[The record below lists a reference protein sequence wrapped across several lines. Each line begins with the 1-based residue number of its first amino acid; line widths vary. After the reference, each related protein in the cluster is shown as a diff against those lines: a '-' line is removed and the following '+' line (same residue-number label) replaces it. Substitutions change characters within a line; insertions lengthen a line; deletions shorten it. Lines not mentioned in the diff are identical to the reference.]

1 MYALPGYSDL
11 PRVAGL
17 PSSWGLWGDIG
28 TDRLGCLNM
37 LTPERVVEAAAL
49 VTKGAVFSLNWSMGL
64 PDPPLFNRDR
74 YAHEVTGDQR
84 SIGHDDLL
92 DRWNT
97 QSSSQWDGF
106 RHIRNP
112 AAQVDA
118 PGTGHYGGVPD
129 GEHGIHH
136 WARRGIVG
144 RAVVCDIGR
153 HRESQQRPLCH
164 DAPDVIE
171 PDEIPECL
179 AAQGTTLREGDVLLM
194 RTGWT
199 RWYEDQP
206 PAVREALAR
215 PGGLE
220 APGLAPGEATAEM
233 LWDLHV
239 AAIGTDTPAV
249 EVWPPGSPLP
259 SDEVAAIRAD
269 PERVH
274 EVFVHT
280 LLLPM
285 LGIPLGELWDLDAL
299 AADCAGDGRYECLFV
314 SAPLNLPA
322 GVASPPNALAV
333 K

>member
-1 MYALPGYSDL
+1 
-11 PRVAGL
+11 
-17 PSSWGLWGDIG
+17 
-28 TDRLGCLNM
+28 
-37 LTPERVVEAAAL
+37 
-49 VTKGAVFSLNWSMGL
+49 MGL

-74 YAHEVTGDQR
+74 YAHEVTGDER
-84 SIGHDDLL
+84 SLGRDDVL

-112 AAQVDA
+112 AAQADA

-129 GEHGIHH
+129 GDHGMHH
-136 WARRGIVG
+136 WAGRGIVG

-153 HRESQQRPLCH
+153 YRASQGRDLRY

-171 PDEIPECL
+171 PDEIPQCL
-179 AAQGTTLREGDVLLM
+179 AAQGTASRDGDVLLM

-199 RWYEDQP
+199 AWYERQP
-206 PAVREALAR
+206 AEVREALAR
-215 PGGLE
+215 PGGLA
-220 APGLAPGEATAEM
+220 APGLAPGERTAEM
-233 LWDLHV
+233 LWNLHL
-239 AAIGTDTPAV
+239 AALGTDTPAV

-259 SDEVAAIRAD
+259 REVADTLRAD

-285 LGIPLGELWDLDAL
+285 LGLPLGELWDLDAL
-299 AADCAGDGRYECLFV
+299 SYDCANDGRHDCLFV

-322 GVASPPNALAV
+322 GVASPPNAVAI